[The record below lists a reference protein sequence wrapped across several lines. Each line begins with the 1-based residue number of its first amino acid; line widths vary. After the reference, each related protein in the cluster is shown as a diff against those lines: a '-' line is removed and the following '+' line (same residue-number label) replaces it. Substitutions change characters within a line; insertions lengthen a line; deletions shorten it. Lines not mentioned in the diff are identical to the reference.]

1 MAKDCDDGPW
11 SPGLTSSIPSRLM
24 PKVTLYD
31 PVHGLVPW
39 ETAKN
44 LSDMTGLKPQELAT
58 FRPERLAMHHVLIR
72 VTTETHV
79 PDGQD
84 YAALGIS
91 LRQMAA
97 DILASEIHDA
107 RDAIDMV
114 FNTARVEA
122 RALVDEEL
130 QTHIFGTR
138 PVEQPPKTLLSWLSK
153 PKEPPPEPSIHD
165 RALVAHKHWDEASK
179 TDNPLRR
186 AVTGALARV
195 VGAVLAHRGALH
207 VPRDVLTD
215 IAVNLVSNT
224 YGCDQVGAAV
234 APLFDKAIGNHGLK
248 RLPAQSE
255 PVVLN
260 AKGASASGKSTIRG
274 QQRRIAEKL
283 NIPWTEFAVI
293 SPDYWRKMMIDYDGL
308 GEDFKYGAM
317 MTGQELEIIDRK
329 LDALM
334 AANAKAGNVPH
345 MLIDRFRF
353 DSFQSGP
360 SRSNG
365 SALLTRFGARV
376 YMFFLVTPPEETVP
390 RAWYRGLETGRFKAV
405 DDLLD
410 HNIEAYTGMPDLFFT
425 WATSTDRWAHYE
437 FLDNSVPLGKQPRTI
452 AFGQNACFV
461 VADLD
466 KLCDI
471 ERFRHVNV
479 DAKCPDDV
487 LSRVLS
493 TSEAMAFARRII
505 SKLPEVLFLEPNSD
519 QVFAKSTNGQV
530 TLIPDKVPAPFS
542 PEDFG
547 EYRVATGDLGQLPDD
562 ARSDVIGG

>member
-1 MAKDCDDGPW
+1 MTAPAPDTPW
-11 SPGLTSSIPSRLM
+11 SPGLTSSIPSHLM
-24 PKVTLYD
+24 ARVTLYD
-31 PVHGLVPW
+31 PAHGLVAW
-39 ETAKN
+39 KDAKH

-79 PDGQD
+79 PDGDD

-97 DILASEIHDA
+97 DILGTEIARH
-107 RDAIDMV
+107 RDAIQALFDQ
-114 FNTARVEA
+114 ARSDA
-122 RALVDEEL
+122 RAMIDAEL
-130 QTHIFGTR
+130 DAHIFG
-138 PVEQPPKTLLSWLSK
+138 PVRAPERPKTLLSRWFK
-153 PKEPPPEPSIHD
+153 TNEPPPPSIHD
-165 RALVAHKHWDEASK
+165 RADIAHRHWANVAA
-179 TDNPLRR
+179 TDPLTT
-186 AVTGALARV
+186 AVTRALARV
-195 VGAVLAHRGALH
+195 VSSVLAQRGALH

-224 YGCDQVGAAV
+224 YGSDVVGAAV
-234 APLFDKAIGNHGLK
+234 APLFDQAVIAHGLK
-248 RLPAQSE
+248 PLPAQAA

-274 QQRRIAEKL
+274 QQRRIAEQL
-283 NIPWTEFAVI
+283 GIPWDEFAVI

-308 GEDFKYGAM
+308 GQDFKYGAM

-334 AANAKAGNVPH
+334 AAKAGAGTVPH

-353 DSFQSGP
+353 DSFQTGQGT
-360 SRSNG
+360 SNG

-425 WATSTDRWAHYE
+425 WATSRDRWAHYE
-437 FLDNSVPLGKQPRTI
+437 FLDNAVPLGDRPRTI

-479 DAKCPDDV
+479 DATCPDQV
-487 LSRVLS
+487 LSRTLS
-493 TSEAMAFARRII
+493 PFDAMAFARRII
-505 SKLPEVLFLEPNSD
+505 SELPKVVFLTPGTD
-519 QVFAKSTNGQV
+519 DIFARSHHGHI
-530 TLIPDKVPAPFS
+530 TLIPDRVPAPFVAD
-542 PEDFG
+542 DFG
-547 EYRVATGDLGQLPDD
+547 PHDVTDDDLGRLPDD

>member
-1 MAKDCDDGPW
+1 MAKDTDGSPW
-11 SPGLTSSIPSRLM
+11 SPGLTSSIPLRLM
-24 PKVTLYD
+24 PMVTLYD
-31 PVHGLVPW
+31 PAHSLMPW
-39 ETAKN
+39 DMAKN

-79 PDGQD
+79 PDGPD

-97 DILASEIHDA
+97 DILAHEVAD
-107 RDAIDMV
+107 
-114 FNTARVEA
+114 ARVEIEKVFDAARSDA
-122 RALVDEEL
+122 RAMINTEL
-130 QTHIFGTR
+130 ETHIFGAL
-138 PVEQPPKTLLSWLSK
+138 PV
-153 PKEPPPEPSIHD
+153 PPPPTRFFSRLFKNAPSLPPPPSTED
-165 RALVAHKHWDEASK
+165 RAIAAQRHWTK
-179 TDNPLRR
+179 TDTNDPLTQ
-186 AVTGALARV
+186 AVHAALARV

-207 VPRDVLTD
+207 VPREVLTD
-215 IAVNLVSNT
+215 ISVNLVSNT
-224 YGCDQVGAAV
+224 YGSDQVGAAV
-234 APLFDKAIGNHGLK
+234 APLFDKAISNHGLT

-255 PVVLN
+255 PIVLN

-283 NIPWTEFAVI
+283 GIPWEEFAVI
-293 SPDYWRKMMIDYDGL
+293 SPDYWRKMMIDYDSL
-308 GEDFKYGAM
+308 DHKYGAM

-334 AANAKAGNVPH
+334 AAKAKAGTVPH

-353 DSFQSGP
+353 DSFRSGQD
-360 SRSNG
+360 RNG
-365 SALLTRFGARV
+365 SALLTRFGTRI

-425 WATSTDRWAHYE
+425 WATVNDRWAHYE
-437 FLDNSVPLGKQPRTI
+437 FLDNAVPLGERPRTI
-452 AFGQNACFV
+452 AFGQNTCFV

-479 DAKCPDDV
+479 DAESPDDV
-487 LSRVLS
+487 LSRVLTPS
-493 TSEAMAFARRII
+493 DAMAFARRII
-505 SKLPEVLFLEPNSD
+505 AELPKVLFLVPGSD
-519 QVFAKSTNGQV
+519 EVFATSTNGQV
-530 TLIPDKVPAPFS
+530 TLIPDKIPAPFTAQ
-542 PEDFG
+542 DFG
-547 EYRVATGDLGQLPDD
+547 KHDIADGDLGRLPED
-562 ARSDVIGG
+562 ARSDVIGS